1 MSIVKEEDIIKNSS
15 LESLIVPEHD
25 DKITSLALNTKASIN
40 QNSSDSIPVV

>member
-15 LESLIVPEHD
+15 LDSLVVPEHD